1 MLDIPSLPIPEDELA
16 EIQSARSKYRTLKRD
31 TELFKRWLNTTAESC
46 GWATNHP
53 RRKQTT
59 EDITAQIDLLLKNQ
73 NKSTQIPTNV
83 HLALRN
89 AINGRRLC
97 NKFFHESNLSTQE
110 SRDGHEHF
118 IRVLERAAN
127 VLPRR
132 RAEDIGDNDDGPRSS
147 QESAD
152 QLREPLAATPI
163 VDQDDN
169 WQVVKQ
175 KKATGR
181 L

>member
-16 EIQSARSKYRTLKRD
+16 EIQLARSRYRTLKRD
-31 TELFKRWLNTTAESC
+31 TDLFKRWFNTTAESC

-118 IRVLERAAN
+118 IQVLERAAN
-127 VLPRR
+127 VLPQHH
-132 RAEDIGDNDDGPRSS
+132 AEDIGDNDDGPRSS

-169 WQVVKQ
+169 WQVVP
-175 KKATGR
+175 R
-181 L
+181 YR